1 MKVKCPQCGATIENP
16 EQTLITC
23 GFCSSSFMLEPE
35 TKKEHSLIQLNK
47 PFYIKT
53 EAFIALKFTQNPH
66 DEGARLDYLL
76 KDNLGNEFCLMIEDE
91 DIALVQPTLITL
103 KEKLNWSSLLPNSQI
118 ELLDKQWLVT
128 QKRALNG
135 KYRQTYLSNQ
145 SAELVILSFENN
157 RIYCQQG
164 KWLDAYEIRHEN

>member
-1 MKVKCPQCGATIENP
+1 MKVECPQCGATIENP

-35 TKKEHSLIQLNK
+35 TKKEHSLIQLKK

-66 DEGARLDYLL
+66 DEGVRLDYLL
-76 KDNLGNEFCLMIEDE
+76 KDNHGNETILLIEDE
-91 DIALVQPTLITL
+91 DIALIQSKQELID
-103 KEKLNWSSLLPNSQI
+103 ENLNWSSLLPNSQI
-118 ELLDKQWLVT
+118 ELLDKHWLVT

-135 KYRQTYLSNQ
+135 KHRQTYLSNQ
-145 SAELVILSFENN
+145 TAELVILSFENN
-157 RIYCQQG
+157 HIYCQQG
-164 KWLDAYEIRHEN
+164 IWLDAFDIQHED